1 MQVRIL
7 WVPPGP
13 SDLVCGEVC
22 DLSEARALQLIA
34 AGQAEAL
41 AAAAEPNSARARK
54 AKAAE

>member
-13 SDLVCGEVC
+13 QDLVCGEVC
-22 DLSEARALQLIA
+22 DLPESRALQLIA
-34 AGQAEAL
+34 AGE
-41 AAAAEPNSARARK
+41 AEPVEPEAKPARARK

>member
-22 DLSEARALQLIA
+22 DLPEARALQLIA
-34 AGQAEAL
+34 AGDADRVEPEAK
-41 AAAAEPNSARARK
+41 AARARK
-54 AKAAE
+54 GKAAE

>member
-22 DLSEARALQLIA
+22 DLPEARALQLVA
-34 AGQAEAL
+34 AGEAERLETAP
-41 AAAAEPNSARARK
+41 AAAAKTRK
-54 AKAAE
+54 AKTPE

>member
-22 DLSEARALQLIA
+22 DLPEARALQLVA
-34 AGQAEAL
+34 AGEAERLETAP
-41 AAAAEPNSARARK
+41 AKARK
-54 AKAAE
+54 AKTPE

>member
-22 DLSEARALQLIA
+22 DLPEARALQLVA
-34 AGQAEAL
+34 AGEAERLETAP
-41 AAAAEPNSARARK
+41 ARPRKGKVAE
-54 AKAAE
+54 